1 MLTRREG
8 QLAFPAM
15 NPWKRLLRWLGRTG
29 LRLYL
34 RFLRV
39 AMVGDVKGKAFV
51 HAADLDHPLFGKS
64 RAFPTVLE
72 IVVDDDRRRP
82 PADVGRLA
90 KRALFPDDPRF
101 LFNVVFSCGDPGHLL
116 GEGLYADPRSI
127 WFNVFFGYYEL
138 DAPCAKWSR
147 PLGYRSAEPGAE
159 VEFKDVVRIGKA
171 DWNYFSNRVYGVP
184 LEKIRPLDAF
194 DLGTIGHRHLG
205 RVKIGKSWWD
215 HVELD
220 DVEVVSA
227 YTAPGEQGR
236 LERPAWAWTPAW
248 RLAFGGPC
256 PREEAKESFF
266 PTKMR
271 AELYMSFRKAT
282 DRADVKG
289 KGEVWRTLIFG
300 GTVRSD
306 YRNPAKS
313 AEESRAEADAF
324 LAVQL
329 ATVRHVM
336 EEVYSKDGFASA
348 DG

>member
-1 MLTRREG
+1 M
-8 QLAFPAM
+8 
-15 NPWKRLLRWLGRTG
+15 KRLKRLVRWLSQGG

-34 RFLRV
+34 RLLRIT
-39 AMVGDVKGKAFV
+39 MVGDVKGQAVV
-51 HAADLDHPLFGKS
+51 HAADFDHPVFGEA

-90 KRALFPDDPRF
+90 KRALFPNDPKF
-101 LFNVVFSCGDPGHLL
+101 LFNVVFSCGDPGPFAK
-116 GEGLYADPRSI
+116 GLYTDPRSI

-138 DAPCAKWSR
+138 DAPCSAWDR
-147 PLGYRSAEPGAE
+147 PLGYRSAAPGAP
-159 VEFKDVVRIGKA
+159 VEFADVVRIGKA

-184 LEKIRPLDAF
+184 LDRIRPLDAW

-205 RVKIGKSWWD
+205 RVKIGDSWWD
-215 HVELD
+215 HVALD
-220 DVEVVSA
+220 GVEVVSA
-227 YTAPGEQGR
+227 YTAPGQAGR
-236 LERPAWAWTPAW
+236 LERPAWAWTPVW
-248 RLAFGGPC
+248 RLAFGSPC
-256 PREEAKESFF
+256 PRPEATESFL

-271 AELYMSFRKAT
+271 AELYMSFRKGR
-282 DRADVKG
+282 DPADL

-306 YRNPAKS
+306 YRNPART

-329 ATVRHVM
+329 EALRGVM
-336 EEVYSKDGFASA
+336 EEHYATDGFATESPS
-348 DG
+348 